1 MKGIILAGGS
11 GSRLSPLTI
20 CTSKQLLPVYDKP
33 MIFYP
38 LSALMLAG
46 IRDIL
51 LITTPQDQDRFKQL
65 LGDGSEFGV
74 RLSYMVQQEP
84 KGIAQALLLGAG
96 FVGDDGVTLILG
108 DNMFYGHGLSESLM
122 KAVNNAGQGATIF
135 SYHVTNPKRYGVV
148 SVDEHNRATS
158 IEEKPTRPKSN
169 LAVTGLYIYDNDV
182 LDIAASITPSARG
195 ELEITDV
202 NRVYLEK
209 GLLRVVTMGRG
220 IAWLDTGTPQALL
233 EASEFVRSLQ
243 RRQGLQIACLEE
255 IAYRK
260 GWIDKAVL
268 ERAAVKY
275 KNSDYG
281 KYLNNLAEAGCLFSR
296 PGPLAFGHAG
306 E

>member
-281 KYLNNLAEAGCLFSR
+281 KYLNNLAEAG
-296 PGPLAFGHAG
+296 
-306 E
+306 

>member
-1 MKGIILAGGS
+1 LKGIILAGGS

-51 LITTPQDQDRFKQL
+51 VITTPQDQDRFKQL

-84 KGIAQALLLGAG
+84 KGIAQALLLGAD

-148 SVDEHNRATS
+148 SVDENNRATS
-158 IEEKPTRPKSN
+158 IEEKPAKPKSN

-202 NRVYLEK
+202 NRVYLER

-233 EASEFVRSLQ
+233 EASEFVRSLE

-260 GWIDKAVL
+260 GWIDKDGL

-281 KYLNNLAEAGCLFSR
+281 KYLNNLAKAG
-296 PGPLAFGHAG
+296 
-306 E
+306 